1 MKNIKIK
8 TKLLV
13 FLAILIVLPSA
24 VIGISSFISAKNK
37 LQQTMIE
44 SASENVTLINN
55 NVTETISNHFK
66 LIDMLSKS
74 IKKSNYNETNL
85 PTLLNNF
92 KNVIDSHNE
101 VGLAYIGTEDG
112 KIFDYP
118 HVDFPAN
125 YDPRTRDWYK
135 QAEAHKGEIIITS
148 PYEDYVSKS
157 IIVTIAKVLPDGSGV
172 VAMDI
177 TLDNLKK
184 MVLNVKIGK
193 TGYPALLDEN
203 YKSVIHPTIKPGNP
217 LPKDITSNLKDDNG
231 IFSYTFNNSA
241 KELVYETN
249 KLTGWKIVGTI
260 QQQEFTDES
269 MPILMTTGIIVA
281 IFLVLGALISYYI
294 IRMIMNPINS
304 LIDVT
309 EEVSKGNLS
318 VKVPIKSNDELGIL
332 GKAFNDMIESLIK
345 LISKLNLTSNKLAQ
359 SSENLAINIT
369 QVSDITNNV
378 NKSMEE
384 MAAGAEIQMT
394 SIKES
399 SIATDEI
406 ASGIQYVAEKL
417 SEASESST
425 EATNNAE
432 EGNIYLQ
439 QGISEMENISKTVE
453 ENSILVQQLGQ
464 KSSEINVIIDVI
476 KGISEQTNLLAL
488 NASIEAARAG
498 EYGKGFSVVA
508 QEIRKLAEASKTSTS
523 KISEILSSIQE
534 ETTKLINAMK
544 LEEKQTAKG
553 LESIAQTGEKFNKIL
568 HSITEVNK
576 QIQEVSAT
584 SEEISASTE
593 EISASFNEV
602 SNIATSSFTATKD
615 TSEGTKEQIKMTDQ
629 IGMNIGELAIL
640 AMELKEEIS
649 TFQINE
655 EE

>member
-13 FLAILIVLPSA
+13 FLAILIILPSV
-24 VIGISSFISAKNK
+24 VIGVSSFISAKDRLK
-37 LQQTMIE
+37 QTMIE
-44 SASENVTLINN
+44 STTENVSLINN

-66 LIDMLSKS
+66 LIDFLSRTINKTS
-74 IKKSNYNETNL
+74 YNGANL
-85 PTLLNNF
+85 STLLDSF
-92 KNVIDSHNE
+92 KNIEDTHSD
-101 VGLAYIGTEDG
+101 VGTTYVGTEDG
-112 KIFDYP
+112 KTFVYP
-118 HVDFPAN
+118 HVNLPADF
-125 YDPRTRDWYK
+125 DPRTRDWYTK
-135 QAEAHKGEIIITS
+135 AKDHNGEVIITS
-148 PYEDYVSKS
+148 PYEDQASKS
-157 IIVTIAKVLPDGSGV
+157 IIVTIAKLLPDSSGV

-184 MVLNVKIGK
+184 MVLDMKIGK
-193 TGYPALLDEN
+193 TGYPALIDEN
-203 YKSVIHPTIKPGNP
+203 GKSVIHPTIKPGDP
-217 LPKDITSNLKDDNG
+217 IPKTVSSHMKEEKGL
-231 IFSYTFNNSA
+231 FSYTFNNSA
-241 KELVYETN
+241 KEMLFETN
-249 KLTGWKIVGTI
+249 KLTGWKVVGTI
-260 QQQEFTDES
+260 QQQEFTNES

-281 IFLVLGALISYYI
+281 VFLLLGALISYYI
-294 IRMIMNPINS
+294 IQMIMKPINS
-304 LIDVT
+304 LIKVT
-309 EEVSKGNLS
+309 EEVSTGNLT
-318 VKVPIKSNDELGIL
+318 VKVPIKSNDELGTL
-332 GKAFNDMIESLIK
+332 GKAFNDMIESLIQ
-345 LISKLNLTSNKLAQ
+345 LISKLNLTSNKLAG
-359 SSENLAINIT
+359 SSEHLAINIT

-378 NKSMEE
+378 NTSMEE
-384 MAAGAEIQMT
+384 MASGAEIQMT

-453 ENSILVQQLGQ
+453 TNSILVQQLGQ
-464 KSSEINVIIDVI
+464 KSTEINVIIDVI

-534 ETTKLINAMK
+534 ETSKLITAME

-553 LESIAQTGEKFNKIL
+553 LEAISQTGEKFNKIL

-602 SNIATSSFTATKD
+602 SNIATSSFNATKD
-615 TSEGTKEQIKMTDQ
+615 TSESTKEQIRKTDQ
-629 IGMNIGELAIL
+629 ISMNIGELAIL
-640 AMELKEEIS
+640 AMELKNEIS

-655 EE
+655 E